1 MTTNYTQSHSLQKVA
16 VQDKNKYIFFNS
28 LIKLDPEPSIDQLT
42 LSIMSDSF
50 YRLFFKKNLISSIV
64 WGYNSFAPSTENLA
78 KARQQQYNEQLINDG
93 KVDSGAEDLEYSEMA
108 NINYQALKICWN
120 QQQYWYGLNRSLS
133 LFQASHNAINT
144 ISRRTV
150 EKIWTE
156 LADLWAKEAIQKD
169 YTLTY
174 YNPKTKISFSPDADK
189 SNIVIKK
196 RKAVTQIVKFK
207 MTETS
212 RKKLILKL
220 QGEVELQIEE
230 QEEIKDELIE
240 RLLEIKELGVI
251 SKKSK
256 IDILTRYTQ
265 NQFDD
270 GYELNSDGDTIEVDL
285 IDKNRQKEDK
295 SNRFKAINWENF
307 KTTEEFEQEIIELK
321 QKLDTIQENL
331 DILFKLKETVASKQS
346 MFLLAWLDLPFTVLT
361 TVSLGLNP
369 TEEYAL
375 FYLENTREFVIIAE
389 KRAIHILNLQI
400 DSRTVNSES
409 IEDQLIEG
417 MDSGDYFNKIGEK
430 IYKLASFSGIDLEGV
445 EYEPIMDTAWWN
457 LNWSQKSNC
466 HKVYTNNEI
475 SVKTGTGIKI
485 ISPWY
490 GLEDYAIARG
500 RNLPLIQSLDESGCV
515 DLPGHLPRDLQLLNG
530 QNYQEAGFLI
540 NGLLDK
546 KRSVFATFTSVVD
559 IPVYNYSSVD
569 GAQDNLKSNQLYCQI
584 EKNYTIN
591 QGYIDKK
598 LESLGI
604 EFDSYA
610 GTKLYNPISIS
621 NKNQQWGV
629 PFPLWQN
636 AEGDQIFIKS
646 ISQVALKSINPIYIL
661 LNHRNLDPKLYSAGQ
676 VLILTDKFTKLPL
689 GINAVQFRSGILTE
703 MRKDKDTTME
713 NFERYF
719 DKILE
724 EIYGLFDKYPTI
736 QIMLDNQEEV
746 YLTACLNSTN
756 INYTTYEKVFYFYQA
771 VEEVDITSNRL
782 FEYSKSELILN
793 RFIAKGSIKLLKST
807 RTSLDEMVIMDD
819 LNGLYKR
826 IPDVINMNI
835 INGFISKIY
844 NNTIPEEEARYQHL
858 YYLWS
863 TSEYSEWFLPSL
875 VFGHINPSTRHF
887 VLKSQN
893 GLKLTRSLTKDIRP
907 DIIREY
913 ALNQEFLF
921 LKTSEVAQVNLGMFI
936 TESGETGTQEVYEN
950 LINSQNKR
958 HTKLQEFNQLC
969 DHIYQMA
976 NRKGLLK
983 GNYNRAY
990 YQHTLNQWWKIQ
1002 TQIYATNIIN
1012 HISALKFAE
1021 ALELFWQYI
1030 DDIIERF
1037 GQYGSFL
1044 DGYHLGEV
1052 WHCLQ
1057 YSITNL
1063 AGILWIILP
1072 ETATELLKSARQDTK
1087 ADSLGYE
1094 ELPNYP
1100 ELTPYD
1106 TEVNNQFDWL
1116 ENMITQVQKI
1126 RQNAKILTRQSL
1138 YADFAECNLDKY
1150 LLEVLAK
1157 VTNLVGTDLSKLEG
1171 STTLIGNQTGQVK
1184 IDLVI
1189 YDELSSLG
1197 LGKEFEKAVNEFIR
1211 INYDRDRI
1219 NQNMGEPIMLA
1230 LQIIETPNQELVM
1243 SVIKNINWNKLNL
1256 EIRWASD
1263 LGFGNAKK
1271 LHIKDLASFWV
1282 G

>member
-1 MTTNYTQSHSLQKVA
+1 MTTNYTQSHSLQKA
-16 VQDKNKYIFFNS
+16 PVQDKNKYIFFNS
-28 LIKLDPEPSIDQLT
+28 LIKLDPEPSADQLT

-78 KARQQQYNEQLINDG
+78 KARIQDYKDQLLMDRSESEF
-93 KVDSGAEDLEYSEMA
+93 DSESELA
-108 NINYQALKICWN
+108 NINHEALKICWK
-120 QQQYWYGLNRSLS
+120 QQQYWYGVNKSLG

-156 LADLWAKEAIQKD
+156 LANLWGQEVIQKD

-174 YNPKTKISFSPDADK
+174 YNPKTKISFNPDADK

-196 RKAVTQIVKFK
+196 RKAVTQIVKCK

-220 QGEVELQIEE
+220 QSEVELQIEE
-230 QEEIKDELIE
+230 QEELKDELIE
-240 RLLEIKELGVI
+240 RLLEIKDLGVI

-285 IDKNRQKEDK
+285 IDKNKEKENK

-346 MFLLAWLDLPFTVLT
+346 MYLLSWLDLPFTVLT
-361 TVSLGLNP
+361 VVALGLNP
-369 TEEYAL
+369 VEEYAL

-389 KRAIHILNLQI
+389 KRAIAVLNLQI

-409 IEDQLIEG
+409 IEDQLEEG
-417 MDSGDYFNKIGEK
+417 MDSGDYFSKIGEK
-430 IYKLASFSGIDLEGV
+430 IYKLASFSGADLEGV
-445 EYEPIMDTAWWN
+445 EYEPIMDTSWWN
-457 LNWSQKSNC
+457 LTWSQKSNC

-475 SVKTGTGIKI
+475 SVTSGTGIKI

-490 GLEDYAIARG
+490 GLEDYAIART
-500 RNLPLIQSLDESGCV
+500 RNLPLLQSLDESGCV
-515 DLPGHLPRDLQLLNG
+515 KLPGHLPRDLQLLNG
-530 QNYQEAGFLI
+530 QSYQEAGFLI
-540 NGLLDK
+540 NGILEK
-546 KRSVFATFTSVVD
+546 KRSIFATFTSMVD
-559 IPVYNYSSVD
+559 TPIYNYDAVHGADDNFKSS
-569 GAQDNLKSNQLYCQI
+569 QLYTQI
-584 EKNYTIN
+584 EKNYTVS
-591 QGYIDKK
+591 QSYIDKK
-598 LESLGI
+598 LESLNI

-636 AEGDQIFIKS
+636 SEGDQIFIKS

-689 GINAVQFRSGILTE
+689 GINAVQFRSGVLTE
-703 MRKDKDTTME
+703 LRKDKDVTMA
-713 NFERYF
+713 NFEKYF

-736 QIMLDNQEEV
+736 QIMLDNQEQ
-746 YLTACLNSTN
+746 LFMTACLNSTN
-756 INYTTYEKVFYFYQA
+756 LNYTEYEKVFYFYQSVQEA
-771 VEEVDITSNRL
+771 DVSSNRL
-782 FEYSKSELILN
+782 FQYSKSELILN
-793 RFIAKGSIKLLKST
+793 KFIAKGSIKLLK
-807 RTSLDEMVIMDD
+807 TSRACLDEMIIMDD
-819 LNGLYKR
+819 LNSLYKR

-844 NNTIPEEEARYQHL
+844 NNSISEEGTRYQHL

-863 TSEYSEWFLPSL
+863 TTEYSQWFLPSL
-875 VFGHINPSTRHF
+875 IFGYNNPTTRHF
-887 VLKSQN
+887 VLKSQA
-893 GLKLTRSLTKDIRP
+893 GLKLPQSVTNNIAP

-913 ALNQEFLF
+913 TLNQEFLF

-936 TESGETGTQEVYEN
+936 SEASESSAIDMYESLDSLQDKRTQ
-950 LINSQNKR
+950 
-958 HTKLQEFNQLC
+958 KLQDLKELS
-969 DHIYQMA
+969 DHIYQLVI
-976 NRKGLLK
+976 RKDLLK
-983 GNYNRAY
+983 ANYNRAY

-1002 TQIYATNIIN
+1002 TQIYVTNIIS
-1012 HISALKFAE
+1012 HISALKFSE
-1021 ALELFWQYI
+1021 ALEMFWQYI
-1030 DDIIERF
+1030 DDIVERF
-1037 GQYGSFL
+1037 GHYGAYL
-1044 DGYHLGEV
+1044 DGYQLGEV

-1057 YSITNL
+1057 YSITNM

-1072 ETATELLKSARQDTK
+1072 ETASALLGFIRLDSK
-1087 ADSLGYE
+1087 AETLGYE
-1094 ELPNYP
+1094 ELPSYP
-1100 ELTPYD
+1100 ELTPFD
-1106 TEVNNQFDWL
+1106 NEINNQFEWL
-1116 ENMITQVQKI
+1116 ENMIAQTQKI
-1126 RQNAKILTRQSL
+1126 RQNAKILIRQSL
-1138 YADFAECNLDKY
+1138 YADFSQCELDKY

-1157 VTNLVGTDLSKLEG
+1157 VTNLVGHDLSKLEG
-1171 STTLIGNQTGQVK
+1171 STTVIGNQTGQIK

-1197 LGKEFEKAVNEFIR
+1197 LSKEFEKVVNEFIR
-1211 INYDRDRI
+1211 INYDRNRL
-1219 NQNMGEPIMLA
+1219 NQNMGEPIALS
-1230 LQIIETPNQELVM
+1230 LQIIETPNQDLVM

-1263 LGFGNAKK
+1263 LGFGNAKR
-1271 LHIKDLASFWV
+1271 LVVKDLASFWV